1 MAAAPPAPPLA
12 SLHRRSSRR
21 VRKEGR
27 VPKNQPNTQT
37 HRAMIG
43 KNLCL
48 AADRRFAAQAQR
60 NFGLQLP
67 VGWSASST
75 PEGEPRERRSH
86 AAPGSAWKKN
96 MASSNLDEVV
106 ITADELPLGSLA
118 PRVVCPTAG
127 AIATFIGTTRDNFEG
142 KRVLRLEVRACR
154 RPCACTSVIL
164 CRRRTFAHGPTL
176 RSALH
181 AATRGARAITIFSP
195 HLALAV
201 HL

>member
-27 VPKNQPNTQT
+27 VPTNQPNTQT
-37 HRAMIG
+37 HGAMIG
-43 KNLCL
+43 NMCL
-48 AADRRFAAQAQR
+48 ADRRSFRSRHNVTWHAT
-60 NFGLQLP
+60 P
-67 VGWSASST
+67 CASST

-164 CRRRTFAHGPTL
+164 CCRRTFAHGPTL
-176 RSALH
+176 RLALH